1 MPLKNVNTEDMDNAR
16 RRLGLLPRMAEDIDR
31 RDKQQQDRLNA
42 LEGLNVQLK
51 NKAKREFK
59 AKTSPT
65 RKRDDR
71 ATASISKQKE
81 ARNAKTASNRAKKAK
96 AVVDKLI
103 KEEAKDGGVDFS
115 DFTFEQLEALKTY
128 GGLTSNMTREQIDE
142 VLSRVSPLTED
153 GTPFV
158 ITTPVPVKR
167 YLFPRRL
174 KVKDIKTGREIV
186 L

>member
-1 MPLKNVNTEDMDNAR
+1 MDQRDGQALLVSAKR
-16 RRLGLLPRMAEDIDR
+16 KLGLLSGTAEDTDRSDR
-31 RDKQQQDRLNA
+31 RKQARLNA

-51 NKAKREFK
+51 NRAKREGFK

-65 RKRDDR
+65 GKRGER
-71 ATASISKQKE
+71 ATASKSKQKE
-81 ARNAKTASNRAKKAK
+81 ARNAKTASNRTKKAK
-96 AVVDKLI
+96 VVVDELI
-103 KEEAKDGGVDFS
+103 EEEAKDGGVDFS
-115 DFTFEQLEALKTY
+115 DLTFEQLEALKTY